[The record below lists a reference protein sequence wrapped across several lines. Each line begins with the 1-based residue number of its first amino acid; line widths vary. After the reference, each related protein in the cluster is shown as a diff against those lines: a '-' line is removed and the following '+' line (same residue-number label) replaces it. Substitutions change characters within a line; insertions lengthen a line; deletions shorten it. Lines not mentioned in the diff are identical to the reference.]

1 MLKGTVSN
9 YNPRRG
15 TGYLT
20 PTDREDRIPFT
31 SRSSQLTQLSDGDTI
46 EYTVIGGLAGVVA
59 RDVRRVAETS

>member
-31 SRSSQLTQLSDGDTI
+31 SRSSHQHMLSDGDTI
-46 EYTVIGGLAGVVA
+46 QYTVVGGMAGVVA

>member
-20 PTDREDRIPFT
+20 PSDRQDRIPFT
-31 SRSSQLTQLSDGDTI
+31 ARSSQLTQLSDGDTI